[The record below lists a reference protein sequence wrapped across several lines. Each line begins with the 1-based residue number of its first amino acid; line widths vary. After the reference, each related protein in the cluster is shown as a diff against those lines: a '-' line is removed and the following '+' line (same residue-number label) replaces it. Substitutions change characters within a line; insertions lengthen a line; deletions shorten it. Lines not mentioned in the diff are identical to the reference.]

1 MQQEDNK
8 AHSVIISIFV
18 TQIFQPM
25 LVMMSKKQMNQGQ
38 SLAPLIKHCHLV
50 CEAYKGKNTDTQ
62 THKQNTACEILCVDV
77 HTWMDSKTHL

>member
-50 CEAYKGKNTDTQ
+50 CEAYKDKNTDPHTQ
-62 THKQNTACEILCVDV
+62 AKHC
-77 HTWMDSKTHL
+77 M